1 MRSDE
6 NRNDKQEQITD
17 FDQLPLPHLEPE
29 PEFAPP
35 EEADLPPEDAGD
47 LFRDSHMTQS
57 GAEARL
63 NPFAPA
69 SGNPAANP
77 FGGAGSGLSNPSP
90 FSTVGS
96 NAGQHRSEEHTSEL
110 QSRFDLVCRLLL

>member
-1 MRSDE
+1 MRSEE

-17 FDQLPLPHLEPE
+17 FDQLPLPPLEPE

-96 NAGQHRSEEHTSEL
+96 NAGQHRARP
-110 QSRFDLVCRLLL
+110 QVNV